1 MSASKHRQTQEH
13 VARELHPKDNVS
25 SLSIQQRDDL
35 PQTDSED
42 TSQLSPPQQNFKNMF
57 RIHHLGKI
65 LRFLVIKECTSL
77 QQMEVDT
84 ILSQT

>member
-1 MSASKHRQTQEH
+1 
-13 VARELHPKDNVS
+13 
-25 SLSIQQRDDL
+25 
-35 PQTDSED
+35 
-42 TSQLSPPQQNFKNMF
+42 MF